1 MRLLLDTHTL
11 LWWLNDDEKLGSRA
25 RGLIGDPAN
34 DVLVSAVSLWEI
46 TVKLRIGKLDADIE
60 EILGILP
67 GQGFQRLDISDA
79 HLVALAGLP
88 VHHRDPF
95 DHLLLAQALAGMR
108 ISFPKIRTCPS
119 TVFHS
124 SPARTL
130 RPDQFHGNTIGRFS
144 KTFMMKIATAFAGAR
159 TSSRHV
165 SRLD

>member
-60 EILGILP
+60 EILAILP
-67 GQGFQRLDISDA
+67 DQGFQRLDISDA
-79 HLVALAGLP
+79 HLIALAGLP

-95 DHLLLAQALAGMR
+95 DHLLMAQALAEDAHFV
-108 ISFPKIRTCPS
+108 SEDQNVLLYSVPFLTCS
-119 TVFHS
+119 DS
-124 SPARTL
+124 A
-130 RPDQFHGNTIGRFS
+130 
-144 KTFMMKIATAFAGAR
+144 A
-159 TSSRHV
+159 
-165 SRLD
+165 